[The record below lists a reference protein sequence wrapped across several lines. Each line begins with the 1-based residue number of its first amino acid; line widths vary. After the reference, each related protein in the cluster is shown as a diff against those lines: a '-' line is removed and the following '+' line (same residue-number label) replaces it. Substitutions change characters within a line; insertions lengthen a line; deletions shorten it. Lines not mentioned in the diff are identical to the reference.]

1 MMEAKRLTRST
12 TDRQIAGVCGGIGE
26 YLGVDPMLVRIL
38 FLFLLLGGEGLLIYG
53 VLWLIMPEDTAPISS
68 STQPGQLTRSA
79 SNRVIAGVCGGI
91 ADYFRIDV
99 TLVRLVFVVAALSG
113 GTGILLYI
121 MLAILIPDDGAT
133 TDEKPKRDLSV

>member
-1 MMEAKRLTRST
+1 MEVKRLARST
-12 TDRQIAGVCGGIGE
+12 TDRQIAGVCGGIAE
-26 YLGVDPMLVRIL
+26 YLSVDPMLVRVL

-53 VLWLIMPEDTAPISS
+53 VLWLIMPEDTMPIRSN
-68 STQPGQLTRSA
+68 TQPGPLTRSA

-99 TLVRLVFVVAALSG
+99 TLVRLVFVLAALSG

-121 MLAILIPDDGAT
+121 MLAILIPDENARP
-133 TDEKPKRDLSV
+133 DEKPKRDLSV